1 MLNGLKRKIQN
12 CMIERCVKEYEAD
25 LKAQQNAY
33 DAFMLKQEENLRRTY
48 ENKACNLTAKVMTKE
63 EFAEVCGHF
72 EEVHADVLIVVKS
85 CGVLNPVAEKA
96 ILCCFE
102 EEPQGK
108 LLYADED
115 VCIGREGDLETF
127 RQRGVKLSERC
138 YPNLKPMPSPET
150 FLSYQYM
157 SNIWAVRTELCK
169 EIEWTADC
177 DKKQAEYAFLLKV
190 WEKSGI
196 SGILHVPE
204 ILYHK
209 FELRRKHENGSFY
222 SREEMERALREED
235 FYEGNESGYNA
246 IKEAYCNR
254 QDIECKMI
262 TEDGYSYPV
271 YPVPAETM
279 VSILIP
285 SKDNPEV
292 LRKCISSIYEKST
305 YKKFEIVVVDNGSS
319 EENKVLVE
327 KMKEKYSFTYLY
339 QPMDFNYSKM
349 NNIASKEAK
358 GEVLLLLNDDMEV
371 VTPDWLERMAGQLM
385 QQGIGAVGAKLLYP
399 DSALIQHVG
408 ITNAVDGPVHKLL
421 RKDDTASYNHGRN
434 KLVYNVIGVT
444 GACLMVRKSDFER
457 LGGLKEDLR
466 VAYND
471 VDLCFSLYEA
481 GLRNVIRNDVI
492 LYHHE
497 SLSRGADIMSEEKM
511 KRLKWERDYLYS
523 CHPQFYCKD
532 PYEGANNS
540 GGAEFGVQ
548 IQPDYDR
555 IRSKKDGVSVS
566 GVNYTAYPAGIY
578 VGFDRIEKDAF
589 LKAREQDI
597 YVVQGYAIL
606 PESDN
611 CRYDFEMIFRGENQN
626 YRLPV
631 EKKLRPNMSAGFP
644 NAMRLEL
651 CGFYCWVTASDLP
664 KGDYRIGLYATDRCS
679 RQKLFQD
686 TGRVLTIE

>member
-1 MLNGLKRKIQN
+1 MLNGLKQKIQN

-48 ENKACNLTAKVMTKE
+48 ENKACNLTAKVVTKE
-63 EFAEVCGHF
+63 EFAGLCGQC
-72 EEVHADVLIVVKS
+72 EQIKEDILIVVNS
-85 CGVLNPVAEKA
+85 HGVLNPVAEKA

-102 EEPQGK
+102 ENPQGM

-115 VCIGREGDLETF
+115 VCIGKEGDLETY

-150 FLSYQYM
+150 FLSYQYLG
-157 SNIWAVRTELCK
+157 NVWAVRTELCQK
-169 EIEWTADC
+169 IQLPKDC
-177 DKKQAEYAFLLKV
+177 DKEQVEYAFLLQA
-190 WEKSGI
+190 WENADI
-196 SGILHVPE
+196 SGIIHLPE

-209 FELRRKHENGSFY
+209 FELRRKQEDGSFF
-222 SREEMERALREED
+222 SREEMERVLREED
-235 FYEGNESGYNA
+235 FYAGNESDYNTL
-246 IKEAYCNR
+246 KEAYCHR
-254 QDIECKMI
+254 QGIKCEFKA
-262 TEDGYSYPV
+262 EEGYSYPV
-271 YPVPAETM
+271 YQLPEETFI
-279 VSILIP
+279 SILIP

-292 LRKCISSIYEKST
+292 LRKCIASIYEKST
-305 YKKFEIVVVDNGSS
+305 YKKFEILVVDNGSS
-319 EENKVLVE
+319 EENKATIE
-327 KMKEKYSFTYLY
+327 AMKAECPFTYLY

-349 NNIASKEAK
+349 NNIASKAAK
-358 GEVLLLLNDDMEV
+358 GNVLLLLNDDMEV

-385 QQGIGAVGAKLLYP
+385 QEGIGAVGAKLLYP
-399 DSALIQHVG
+399 DSTLIQHVG

-421 RKDDTASYNHGRN
+421 RKDDTVSYNHGRN
-434 KLVYNVIGVT
+434 KLVYNLIGVT
-444 GACLMVRKSDFER
+444 GACLMVRKSDFDR

-471 VDLCFSLYEA
+471 VDLCFSLYET

-548 IQPDYDR
+548 MQPDYDR
-555 IRSKKDGVSVS
+555 IRGKKDGVSVS
-566 GVNYTAYPAGIY
+566 NVNYGSYPAGVY

-589 LKAREQDI
+589 LKARGQDI

-611 CRYDFEMIFRGENQN
+611 CRYDFEMIFQGENRN

-644 NAMRLEL
+644 NAVRLEL
-651 CGFYCWVTASDLP
+651 CGFYCWVTQDDLP
-664 KGDYRIGLYATDRCS
+664 QGDYRIGIYAKDQCS
-679 RQKLFQD
+679 HQKLFQD